1 MEHPSHRK
9 PIRPYPLPA
18 RLPLRFCLF
27 CLWLCLA
34 GCGARLPDSGGLT
47 PVRADRD
54 SAFRLEVSGRWVDTA
69 ALRAAMSEGLQRK
82 SIMRPADSA
91 DAHTLMVKVEVREM
105 FRAGTVSSERLD
117 WPFDGDAVRRATK
130 AGPLIGSA
138 IGIVEGVEAGSLYS
152 PGSAE
157 RVIWAMRVAVGMAP
171 GRTPDRL
178 EEIVV
183 STGKDGAAS
192 RKEAIP
198 LIGWRL
204 AERICE
210 AIRPARAGQDTAGP
224 EPAEE

>member
-1 MEHPSHRK
+1 MEHPSRRK
-9 PIRPYPLPA
+9 RVSPHPLPA
-18 RLPLRFCLF
+18 RLPICFCLF

-34 GCGARLPDSGGLT
+34 GCGARLPDRGSLT
-47 PVRADRD
+47 PIRADRD

-69 ALRAAMSEGLQRK
+69 ALSAAISEGLQRK

-91 DAHTLMVKVEVREM
+91 GAHTLVVKVEVREM
-105 FRAGTVSSERLD
+105 FRAGTMNSERLD
-117 WPFDGDAVRRATK
+117 WPFDSDSVRRATK

-152 PGSAE
+152 LNSSE
-157 RVIWAMRVAVGMAP
+157 RVIWAMRVAVGMAL
-171 GRTPDRL
+171 GRTPDKL

-183 STGKDGAAS
+183 STGKDGADS

-198 LIGWRL
+198 LIGRHL
-204 AERICE
+204 AERISE
-210 AIRPARAGQDTAGP
+210 AISPARAGQDPAGP

>member
-1 MEHPSHRK
+1 MEPPFRRK
-9 PIRPYPLPA
+9 RISPHPLPA
-18 RLPLRFCLF
+18 CLPLCFCLL
-27 CLWLCLA
+27 CVWLCLA
-34 GCGARLPDSGGLT
+34 GCGARLPDRGSLT
-47 PVRADRD
+47 PVRAGRD

-69 ALRAAMSEGLQRK
+69 ALTAAIREGLQRK

-138 IGIVEGVEAGSLYS
+138 IGIVEGFEAGSLYS
-152 PGSAE
+152 PGGSE

-171 GRTPDRL
+171 GRTPDKL

-198 LIGWRL
+198 LIGRHL

-210 AIRPARAGQDTAGP
+210 ALEP
-224 EPAEE
+224 EPAPDS